1 MTQYEEIDDVDVN
14 DLNLDVDNV
23 VHKLQNRPLPAP
35 PRPPRDKRRR
45 NRKDSTAS
53 DVGDGLETST
63 QTEHSPLGDLDRYA
77 RTVEEILRDD
87 RSQRQNDFDNE
98 ENLSKG
104 IQKFRESN
112 QRSYS
117 ERSRTSTE
125 RPKTPLSRPLTPS
138 AILIEQ
144 RVARSPIL
152 TDATLIV
159 QPVDDD
165 NPVSFR
171 TDSADSDRVPYVDD
185 DPQIDT
191 EDERIISAAIRRYQ
205 LLDQESQES
214 RERRSKTPPVPS
226 SSLPTQSSEEYRPSS
241 EKSSPEKSFME
252 PPQPPPRRK
261 SSTSN
266 IPPADTLFPPSLET
280 PASSIADLDTADVD
294 ADVDAD
300 INANEHFAIVLDQEP
315 NDLSIES
322 LHSNRDSNNNV
333 VPVLNLD
340 IRTTMQFPA
349 SEPDVV
355 ASNVAPH
362 VECEPIFVPGIEVA
376 PDVTPVIASRA
387 APTHAQPP
395 VHEEPVV
402 VREEPAIVR
411 EEPVVP
417 NAVEPD
423 EEEAPQ
429 RPPSPDNYTHPSDI
443 PASFYQLRSGISD
456 DESRQTSMPPAAQP
470 RHRPPRKHH
479 RRCESSS
486 DEECHR
492 RHHGGVQSATRM
504 PESSISELS
513 GQLIRACGRAL
524 HSSMNTAGNAML
536 DLIRSLTQS
545 QDEKQKDLS
554 LVLVILIVI
563 IACLMMLG
571 LTGDRSVHH
580 HHWDYLNPPDHFGR
594 NA

>member
-14 DLNLDVDNV
+14 DLNLDVDNLL
-23 VHKLQNRPLPAP
+23 HKLQNRPLPAP

-45 NRKDSTAS
+45 NRKDSATS
-53 DVGDGLETST
+53 DIGDGLETST
-63 QTEHSPLGDLDRYA
+63 QTEHAQLDDLDRYP

-87 RSQRQNDFDNE
+87 NLQRQNDFDNE

-117 ERSRTSTE
+117 ERSRTSGD

-138 AILIEQ
+138 ALLIEQ

-159 QPVDDD
+159 QPID
-165 NPVSFR
+165 NDINPIDYR
-171 TDSADSDRVPYVDD
+171 TDSAESDRVPYVDD

-191 EDERIISAAIRRYQ
+191 EDERIINAAIRRYQ
-205 LLDQESQES
+205 MLEQESS
-214 RERRSKTPPVPS
+214 ERKSETPPAQPS
-226 SSLPTQSSEEYRPSS
+226 LSLPTQSSEEYRPSP

-266 IPPADTLFPPSLET
+266 IPPVDILFPSPSLET
-280 PASSIADLDTADVD
+280 PASSVVDLDTVD
-294 ADVDAD
+294 ADVNVA
-300 INANEHFAIVLDQEP
+300 VPLQQEP

-322 LHSNRDSNNNV
+322 LHSNRDDNNNEM
-333 VPVLNLD
+333 PVLNVG
-340 IRTTMQFPA
+340 IRTATHLV

-362 VECEPIFVPGIEVA
+362 VECENIFLSGIDVA
-376 PDVTPVIASRA
+376 PDVTPNIVNNRA
-387 APTHAQPP
+387 PSNNAPSSPPAQMPSPIVAPEEPPP
-395 VHEEPVV
+395 VVESPAEPEV
-402 VREEPAIVR
+402 
-411 EEPVVP
+411 
-417 NAVEPD
+417 D
-423 EEEAPQ
+423 EAPQ

-456 DESRQTSMPPAAQP
+456 DESRQTSVPPQP

-479 RRCESSS
+479 RRCDSSS
-486 DEECHR
+486 DDESHR
-492 RHHGGVQSATRM
+492 RHQSSAQSTSRM

-513 GQLIRACGRAL
+513 GQLIRACGRAIN
-524 HSSMNTAGNAML
+524 SSMNTAGNAMI
-536 DLIRSLTQS
+536 DLIRGLTHS

-580 HHWDYLNPPDHFGR
+580 HHWDYLNPPDHSGR
-594 NA
+594 SA

>member
-14 DLNLDVDNV
+14 ELNLDNV
-23 VHKLQNRPLPAP
+23 MHKLQNRPLPAP

-45 NRKDSTAS
+45 VRKESTTQS
-53 DVGDGLETST
+53 DAGDGLETST
-63 QTEHSPLGDLDRYA
+63 QTEPSQYLDRYP
-77 RTVEEILRDD
+77 RTVAEILRDENV
-87 RSQRQNDFDNE
+87 QRQNDFDNE

-117 ERSRTSTE
+117 ERSRTSAE
-125 RPKTPLSRPLTPS
+125 RPKTPLSRPITPS
-138 AILIEQ
+138 ALLIEH

-165 NPVSFR
+165 NNRIGYR

-191 EDERIISAAIRRYQ
+191 EDERIINAAIRRYQ
-205 LLDQESQES
+205 MLDQESEDRKS
-214 RERRSKTPPVPS
+214 ETPPARLPS
-226 SSLPTQSSEEYRPSS
+226 RPPQSSEET
-241 EKSSPEKSFME
+241 KSSPEKILME
-252 PPQPPPRRK
+252 LPPLPPPRRK

-266 IPPADTLFPPSLET
+266 VPPAETLFLPSSLET
-280 PASSIADLDTADVD
+280 PASSVIDLDIVD
-294 ADVDAD
+294 IA
-300 INANEHFAIVLDQEP
+300 EP
-315 NDLSIES
+315 QPEVNDLSIES
-322 LHSNRDSNNNV
+322 LHSNRDSNNNEE
-333 VPVLNLD
+333 PVLNVVDLD
-340 IRTTMQFPA
+340 IRSAPHITSP
-349 SEPDVV
+349 EPDVV
-355 ASNVAPH
+355 TSTVTNNNSGCENVFFHEPTPAPAPSAPEQPRIANTEPE
-362 VECEPIFVPGIEVA
+362 VE
-376 PDVTPVIASRA
+376 D
-387 APTHAQPP
+387 
-395 VHEEPVV
+395 
-402 VREEPAIVR
+402 
-411 EEPVVP
+411 
-417 NAVEPD
+417 
-423 EEEAPQ
+423 APQ

-456 DESRQTSMPPAAQP
+456 EESRQTSVPPAAQP

-486 DEECHR
+486 DDECHR
-492 RHHGGVQSATRM
+492 RHHGGGASTSRM

-513 GQLIRACGRAL
+513 GQLIRACGRAIN
-524 HSSMNTAGNAML
+524 SSMNTAGNAML
-536 DLIRSLTQS
+536 DLIRGLTQS

-571 LTGDRSVHH
+571 LAGDRSVHH

-594 NA
+594 NS